1 MNTQLQHV
9 SRALPGQIVYRMHGP
24 GDYFHRVR
32 LQPDGRFVVE
42 QGSFRSAP
50 PRIGALDA
58 GARLRLDLL
67 LARLAPLS
75 SWSYGPQVEA
85 FESELEVGGGRTP
98 RQFRWSA
105 SSVGVP
111 RALASLGELLR
122 TL

>member
-1 MNTQLQHV
+1 MQPQHV
-9 SRALPGQIVYRMHGP
+9 SRALPGQIRYRMHGP

-32 LQPDGRFVVE
+32 LLPDGRFSVE

-50 PRIGALDA
+50 PRIGRLD
-58 GARLRLDLL
+58 GDARLRLDLL
-67 LARLAPLS
+67 LARIAPLS

-85 FESELEVGGGRTP
+85 FESELELDGARTP
-98 RQFRWSA
+98 RHFRWSA

-111 RALASLGELLR
+111 RALAALAELMR